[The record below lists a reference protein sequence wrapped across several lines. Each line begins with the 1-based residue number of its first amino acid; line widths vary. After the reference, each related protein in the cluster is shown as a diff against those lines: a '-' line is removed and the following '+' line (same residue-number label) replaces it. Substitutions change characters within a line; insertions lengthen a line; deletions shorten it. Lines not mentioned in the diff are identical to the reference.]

1 MSERQAMNR
10 KAYASFSSGQTARMS
25 ALESIT
31 NVFIGFILAVFI
43 QIKLFTSFGIEV
55 ETNQEVAIA
64 LLFTAASIIRSFVVR
79 RVFNSIARKR

>member
-1 MSERQAMNR
+1 MPERHSMNR
-10 KAYASFSSGQTARMS
+10 KVHESFSSGQTARMS

-43 QIKLFTSFGIEV
+43 QIKLFSSFGIEV

-64 LLFTAASIIRSFVVR
+64 LLFTAASIVRSFVVR

>member
-43 QIKLFTSFGIEV
+43 QIKLFSSFGIEV

>member
-25 ALESIT
+25 ALESIA